1 MPPRPVGPAYLQNP
15 EFLGY
20 QKQATDLGIQMR
32 DYMMNSPLYKQQQ
45 ALEQSMSS
53 RLGQPLTDPN
63 GLGQIAL
70 MQQKPEFQQYMQ
82 QRQDLDRQ
90 LQAYSQNAPMYKQLM
105 DVQGK
110 MQAIASPYGG
120 PDGVGQPGFAQPP
133 MPPRPQPP
141 MPQLPMPP
149 LYYDANQNPL
159 NPGGGMIGY
168 DEGVYNAD
176 GTPLNPLVTGPRPIE
191 PNFNNYGFDPA
202 LVDYLNKQ
210 KQMST
215 YDAGV
220 SYQYDPAT
228 QTFTGAT
235 MAGPVKKTLQEMQ
248 AQQQT
253 QGQPPGFA
261 QPYMQGLGAA
271 AASRAAPKTNPMTGL
286 GAFAANPNIAA
297 ANPFAGLGVT
307 AGAQQ
312 ARQNVQPPYNP
323 GLDDSRMGDTFKGS
337 GASNVPFGQTV
348 GQLLGGP
355 LFGMGQT
362 LGQPQT
368 QQSPYAQQQSANLMQ
383 QPQNSNLMQNADQ
396 VGQGVYG
403 SFVGQQKPQQQT
415 MQQNN
420 PAMQNSVAPPMQAGF
435 NFFDQGPTQ
444 SQGQN
449 NTGGGTTGGGLF

>member
-1 MPPRPVGPAYLQNP
+1 
-15 EFLGY
+15 
-20 QKQATDLGIQMR
+20 
-32 DYMMNSPLYKQQQ
+32 MNSPLYKQQQ

-53 RLGQPLTDPN
+53 TLGQPFTDPN

-90 LQAYSQNAPMYKQLM
+90 LQAYSQNAPMYKQFM

-120 PDGVGQPGFAQPP
+120 PDGVGQPGFAQPYMRIP
-133 MPPRPQPP
+133 QQPVSQNDPFFSSPEYRQFQESAAGGVGTMDMYESPYFGSVSSGTLGRAQDEAYRKYLSNNPQQAQPVQPP
-141 MPQLPMPP
+141 
-149 LYYDANQNPL
+149 
-159 NPGGGMIGY
+159 G
-168 DEGVYNAD
+168 
-176 GTPLNPLVTGPRPIE
+176 
-191 PNFNNYGFDPA
+191 FNGYGFDPA

-271 AASRAAPKTNPMTGL
+271 AASRTGGMFQQPKGAAPRSNPMTGL
-286 GAFAANPNIAA
+286 GAFSANPNIAA

-323 GLDDSRMGDTFKGS
+323 TGDTFQGTQQPLS
-337 GASNVPFGQTV
+337 SFGQSV
-348 GQLLGGP
+348 GQL
-355 LFGMGQT
+355 FGS

-368 QQSPYAQQQSANLMQ
+368 QQSPYSQQQSANLMQ
-383 QPQNSNLMQNADQ
+383 QPQNSNLMQNVGQ
-396 VGQGVYG
+396 VGQGAYG
-403 SFVGQQKPQQQT
+403 TFVGQQSPQPAMQQQGPQQQ
-415 MQQNN
+415 NN
-420 PAMQNSVAPPMQAGF
+420 QSTQGSVAPPMQAGF